1 MRWIMRLV
9 GVLVL
14 LAFFAIAAF
23 FLIPSDRI
31 AAVVE
36 DRFEAATG
44 RALTIEGDVRPS
56 LWPSLG
62 VRTGAVTIANAEWS
76 DRGPLLAAED
86 IAVSVDLGALI
97 GGDIE
102 VNSVEIIAPVI
113 DLETN
118 AEGQG
123 NWVFE
128 MVEAAGTAEAA
139 PADTAEEAAAPAF
152 SLAQATISDGRL
164 SFRDAAGAVT
174 ELSGIEAEVSLP
186 AFDGPADIAL
196 KATAN
201 GQPVSAEIWIAA
213 FAPLLEGASAAE
225 IALAVGGSSIGYSG
239 QVGADFTRIAG
250 KVDAD
255 LSDMPA
261 LFAAIGQPAP
271 ALPEGLG
278 QNAIAVTGDVA
289 YSGTQASISG
299 ATFVLDQNRLTG
311 DLTVALD
318 GPRPK
323 ITGQI
328 AAGAL
333 DLSALGGGE
342 AEAPATDGD
351 AAAGGGWSTDPIDV
365 SGLGAADAEIGLSA
379 TSIALGTS
387 QLGATRIFATLDNS
401 RLVTRIDELNAYD
414 GQVAGQI
421 VLNGRGGLSASADLA
436 GSAIAIA
443 RLFSELLDFDRLI
456 ALGDMEIE
464 VLGVGNSMNAL
475 MNSLDG
481 QGRIS
486 LGTGELRG
494 LDLVGM
500 LRNLDTS
507 FVGAG
512 ASTIFNSIGATF
524 RIVDG
529 VVIYDTLDVDAPL
542 FTATGG
548 GSVNLGGQSLDMRIV
563 PRLLSQEDDGLSIP
577 LRISGAWSAPRFQ
590 LDLESLARDRLD
602 EEIEQARDELEEDLK
617 QKAVEELGLTDQ
629 SPDPEE
635 AIKDKVEEELKRGLR
650 SLFD

>member
-1 MRWIMRLV
+1 MRWIMRLL
-9 GVLVL
+9 GVIVL

-62 VRTGAVTIANAEWS
+62 VRTGAVTIANAAWS
-76 DRGPLLAAED
+76 DRGPLLDAED

-102 VNSVEIIAPVI
+102 VNSVEIISPTI
-113 DLETN
+113 QLETD

-123 NWVFE
+123 NWVFDTSE
-128 MVEAAGTAEAA
+128 VAASAEAA
-139 PADTAEEAAAPAF
+139 PAESTGGTATPAF
-152 SLAQATISDGRL
+152 SLAQATITDGRL

-174 ELSGIEAEVSLP
+174 ELAAINAEVSLP
-186 AFDGPADIAL
+186 SFDGPADINL

-213 FAPLLEGASAAE
+213 FASLLEGTSAAE
-225 IALAVGGSSIGYSG
+225 IAATVGGSSIGYSG
-239 QVGADFTRIAG
+239 QIGADVTRTAG
-250 KVDAD
+250 KIEAN
-255 LSDMPA
+255 LADMPA

-278 QNAIAVTGDVA
+278 QNAINVTGDVSYTGA
-289 YSGTQASISG
+289 AAAISG
-299 ATFVLDQNRLTG
+299 ATFMLDQNRLTG
-311 DLTVALD
+311 DLAVALD

-323 ITGQI
+323 IAGQLS
-328 AAGAL
+328 AGAL
-333 DLSALGGGE
+333 DLSALGGEE
-342 AEAPATDGD
+342 AEVAATDG
-351 AAAGGGWSTDPIDV
+351 AGSEGSGWSTDPIDV

-379 TSIALGTS
+379 SSIALATS
-387 QLGATRIFATLDNS
+387 QLGPTRVFATLDNS

-414 GQVAGQI
+414 GQIAGQI
-421 VLNGRGGLSASADLA
+421 VVNGRGGLSASADLA

-464 VLGVGNSMNAL
+464 VLGVGNSMNAI

-481 QGRIS
+481 QGSIS

-500 LRNLDTS
+500 LRNFDTS

-529 VVIYDTLDVDAPL
+529 VVVYDTLDVDAPL

-548 GSVNLGGQSLDMRIV
+548 GSINLGGQSLDMRLV
-563 PRLLSQEDDGLSIP
+563 PRLLPEEDEGLSIP

-602 EEIEQARDELEEDLK
+602 AEIEQARDELEEDLK

-629 SPDPEE
+629 TPDPEE
-635 AIKDKVEEELKRGLR
+635 ALKDKVEEELKRGLR
-650 SLFD
+650 GLFD